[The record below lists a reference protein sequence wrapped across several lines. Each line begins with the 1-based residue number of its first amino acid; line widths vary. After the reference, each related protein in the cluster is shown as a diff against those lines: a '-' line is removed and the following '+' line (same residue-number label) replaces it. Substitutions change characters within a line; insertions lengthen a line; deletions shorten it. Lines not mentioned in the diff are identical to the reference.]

1 MRALCCTEASR
12 ELRPQVD
19 LPAWRGGRAYMA
31 KELGEPSEA
40 SADPGGDA
48 EVGRFLA
55 KQQRCD
61 FFNQNATR
69 FPGLLVRAASD
80 LCIVIYFVNFQTFIA
95 IYYNIK
101 KNKYAEHAPPPP
113 IPAPLL

>member
-1 MRALCCTEASR
+1 
-12 ELRPQVD
+12 
-19 LPAWRGGRAYMA
+19 MA

-61 FFNQNATR
+61 FFGERAIVKAE
-69 FPGLLVRAASD
+69 PRAASVEVD
-80 LCIVIYFVNFQTFIA
+80 CFA
-95 IYYNIK
+95 ITV
-101 KNKYAEHAPPPP
+101 
-113 IPAPLL
+113 